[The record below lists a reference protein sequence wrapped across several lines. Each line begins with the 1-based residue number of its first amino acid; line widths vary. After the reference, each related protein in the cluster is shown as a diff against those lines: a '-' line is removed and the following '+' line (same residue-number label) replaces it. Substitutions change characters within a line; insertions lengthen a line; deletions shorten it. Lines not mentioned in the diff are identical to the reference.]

1 MKPLNARGPG
11 KAAASVASWVAI
23 CALVAF
29 LGLAGLAAAS
39 HGGVD
44 QITDPA
50 GDAVASAELA
60 GLPDDPMLRENLTA
74 NQTLADITHA
84 WIQYETADHFV
95 LLIQVD
101 DIPDGWGLPEQPP
114 EHEIW
119 SMNKSVVRHVA
130 SFNVSGADY
139 RAVAVMHSA
148 FDGSIVAAYH
158 LVDAEGN
165 QTGVSGGFDTT
176 QDRIWLML
184 PKAPLGVTDD
194 SVLTKFFVYS
204 MVDNVTVDYAPDAEY
219 LVDAGEDPALP
230 GLPDDP
236 VGEVGGIV
244 EDPPDAET
252 LLAMIAVPENVEPQY
267 GWDYPFG
274 QYARPSSGGGGSG
287 GGAAV
292 TSALKITAAE
302 LQGTVAPG
310 AVHSYQ
316 LTIHN
321 EGDAADAI
329 RLSLNNAPAGWAHEL
344 SADAKGELQLD
355 AGASR
360 DVSLL
365 VSVHEDAEKRSF
377 RSVVSYASSG
387 GQSGSVS
394 ILNLLGE
401 ASADPDQGSS
411 GDGQAD
417 DGGDSPGLVVPVL
430 LPSLLAVAWY
440 ARRRRN
446 H

>member
-11 KAAASVASWVAI
+11 KTAASVASWVAI
-23 CALVAF
+23 YALVAF
-29 LGLAGLAAAS
+29 LGLAGLTAAS

-50 GDAVASAELA
+50 GDAVASAELI

-74 NQTLADITHA
+74 NQTLADITYA
-84 WIQYETADHFV
+84 WIQFETATHFM

-130 SFNVSGADY
+130 NFNVSGADY
-139 RAVAVMHSA
+139 HAVAVMHSA
-148 FDGSIVAAYH
+148 FDGSLVASYH
-158 LVDAEGN
+158 VLDAEGN
-165 QTGVSGGFDTT
+165 HTGVSGGFDTT
-176 QDRIWLML
+176 QDRIWFLM
-184 PKAPLGVTDD
+184 PKTLLGVTDD

-230 GLPDDP
+230 GLPGDP

-244 EDPPDAET
+244 EDPPDEED

-267 GWDYPFG
+267 GAEYAFG
-274 QYARPSSGGGGSG
+274 QYTRPSSSGGSG

-310 AVHSYQ
+310 SVHSYQ

-321 EGDAADAI
+321 DGDAAETLH
-329 RLSLNNAPAGWAHEL
+329 LSLNNAPAGWAHEL
-344 SADAKGELQLD
+344 SADAKGELQLE
-355 AGASR
+355 AGGTR

-365 VSVHEDAEKRSF
+365 VSAHEDAEKRTF

-401 ASADPDQGSS
+401 ASDDPDQGSS

-417 DGGDSPGLVVPVL
+417 DGGDSPGLVLPVL

-440 ARRRRN
+440 ASRRKD
-446 H
+446 